1 MPKVTNMTTQTLD
14 FPAKGG
20 GTNKDGSG
28 KTVSIAAGET
38 ENIDLDLD
46 HGFVKGFIAMGA
58 IVVSGTKPDDL
69 EYEVATGLAPEE
81 EAVADSPAPK
91 RRGGRRRK
99 A

>member
-1 MPKVTNMTTQTLD
+1 MPKVTNTTTDTLD

-20 GTNKDGSG
+20 GTSKDGSS
-28 KTVSIAAGET
+28 KTVSIGAGET

-46 HGFVKGFIAMGA
+46 HGYVKGFIAAGA
-58 IVVSGTKPDDL
+58 ILVSGVKASDI
-69 EYEVATGLAPEE
+69 ESEVATGLAPEE
-81 EAVADSPAPK
+81 AVESTTPK

>member
-1 MPKVTNMTTQTLD
+1 MPKVTNLTTATQD
-14 FPAKGG
+14 FPVKGG
-20 GTNKDGSG
+20 GAGKDGSS

-46 HGFVKGFIAMGA
+46 HGYVKGFIAIGA

-69 EYEVATGLAPEE
+69 DYEVATGLAPEE
-81 EAVADSPAPK
+81 EAVAASPAPK

>member
-1 MPKVTNMTTQTLD
+1 MPKVTNTTSDTLD

-20 GTNKDGSG
+20 GTSKDGSG

-46 HGFVKGFIAMGA
+46 HGYVKGFIAAGA

-69 EYEVATGLAPEE
+69 DYEVATGLAPEE
-81 EAVADSPAPK
+81 AVESTTPK